1 MRKFLL
7 AVLGL
12 GALSVL
18 NSTQAQNISETV
30 FATPLQRNLVA
41 TNYAENSNIRITS
54 PIVAPVLNEEK
65 YIKFKKMR
73 NGGIVL
79 TSVGAGM
86 LMGGT
91 ALLIDGAN
99 DDNYDYWDDE
109 YTDGKIVA
117 GALGLVVG
125 ALSVGGGITMWVIG
139 NNKMKKYGGGNVQL
153 IPTKNGIRLA
163 YRF

>member
-1 MRKFLL
+1 
-7 AVLGL
+7 
-12 GALSVL
+12 
-18 NSTQAQNISETV
+18 
-30 FATPLQRNLVA
+30 
-41 TNYAENSNIRITS
+41 
-54 PIVAPVLNEEK
+54 
-65 YIKFKKMR
+65 MR